1 MLKLWAIFYVI
12 VSPVVAGALIVAV
25 LTNSAYTNNQIIWA
39 AVAGFVLALPVSWF
53 VAKKINALTSK
64 A

>member
-1 MLKLWAIFYVI
+1 
-12 VSPVVAGALIVAV
+12 VVAGALIVAV